1 LNQPA
6 VQTHHGV
13 ESAFDETM
21 NDRSNTLKLMKT
33 SLLAGVCLIVLAAQ
47 ADEFLPV
54 LMANGNVYSNI
65 TVTKVTAT
73 DIFFTYASGV
83 GNAKLKN
90 LTPELQEHFH
100 YNAAKNAL
108 AEKQQATNNA
118 EYHQYVLSVKPTPTV
133 QQESESPPVVNGD
146 DDFVAPKLY
155 AKSVRG
161 QVPPPFAVEKWLTPQ
176 PDIAGKFVLID
187 FWATWC
193 GPCRRSIPELNAFY
207 EKYHDRLVVIG
218 VTDEPEAAVRQ
229 MTDPH
234 IEYAVAIDTQA
245 RMMKALE
252 ITGIPHCI
260 LLDPN
265 HIVRYEG
272 MPGYLDEAK
281 LEHFLDKYK

>member
-1 LNQPA
+1 MK
-6 VQTHHGV
+6 V
-13 ESAFDETM
+13 ESNAI
-21 NDRSNTLKLMKT
+21 KLMKAR
-33 SLLAGVCLIVLAAQ
+33 LLALVCLVALSVR
-47 ADEFLPV
+47 ADDFLPV
-54 LMANGNVYSNI
+54 LKANGEVYSNV

-90 LTPELQEHFH
+90 LTTELQEHFH
-100 YNAAKNAL
+100 FNAAKDAL
-108 AEKQQATNNA
+108 VEKQQATNNA
-118 EYHQYVLSVKPTPTV
+118 AYHQYVLSVKP
-133 QQESESPPVVNGD
+133 PPAAAGD

-155 AKSVRG
+155 ARSVRG
-161 QVPPPFAVEKWLTPQ
+161 QVAPPFAVEKWLTPP
-176 PDIAGKFVLID
+176 PDITGKFVLID

-218 VTDEPEAAVRQ
+218 ISDEPEAAVRQ

-260 LLDPN
+260 LLDPQ

-272 MPGYLDEAK
+272 MPGFLDEQK